1 MRKHLSIGPGSAIA
15 FFFIIAG
22 AAHSTDLE
30 WDADETAGDPTGGTM
45 IRLL

>member
-15 FFFIIAG
+15 FFIIAG
-22 AAHSTDLE
+22 AAHSADLK